1 MKPKMISALTII
13 ALINGDQMSASLVPA
28 WLQFGSSVYHVGI
41 MREPA
46 EAAEDP
52 QAFLSG
58 LIERVRRALPAV
70 LVARVLEV
78 ERRRTL
84 SDRVSGRA
92 GAIVRISLLGRQ
104 ETLTLAYEPG
114 PHWAGEAVLV
124 YRGTP
129 VARRPLPLGDWLTA
143 FAARIAA
150 LQAEIA
156 GDAATSSRALQSLGL
171 EPPGSE
177 LHVRDAQIRVDLRTL
192 PARLDRRVPAEVA
205 AQVGRI
211 SELLVDALDRVAGQG
226 DAEAMVR
233 RTATVYLP
241 DTLRAYLALPDEWAA
256 RHILPDGTT
265 PAQTLAAQL
274 NELESAARRMRDAA
288 AEHDA
293 SALLVNG
300 RFLSQ
305 RFGPSQLD
313 LP

>member
-1 MKPKMISALTII
+1 MISTLTII
-13 ALINGDQMSASLVPA
+13 ALITGARASASLVPA
-28 WLQFGSSVYHVGI
+28 WLQYGPSVYHVGI

-52 QAFLSG
+52 QAFLLG
-58 LIERVRRALPAV
+58 LIERVRHALPAV
-70 LVARVLEV
+70 LVARVLVV

-104 ETLTLAYEPG
+104 ETLTLGYEPG

-124 YRGTP
+124 YHGTT
-129 VARRPLPLGDWLTA
+129 VARRQLPLGDWLTA
-143 FAARIAA
+143 FAARISA
-150 LQAEIA
+150 LEAETA
-156 GDAATSSRALQSLGL
+156 GDAATSSRALQALGL

-177 LHVRDAQIRVDLRTL
+177 LHVRDAKIRVDLRSL
-192 PARLDRRVPAEVA
+192 PARLGRRVPAEVT

-211 SELLVDALDRVAGQG
+211 SELLVDALDRVTGQG

-241 DTLRAYLALPDEWAA
+241 DTLRTYLALPDEWAA
-256 RHILPDGTT
+256 HHVLPDGTT
-265 PAQTLAAQL
+265 PVQALAAQL
-274 NELESAARRMRDAA
+274 DELESAAVRMRDAA

-305 RFGPSQLD
+305 RLGLSQLD